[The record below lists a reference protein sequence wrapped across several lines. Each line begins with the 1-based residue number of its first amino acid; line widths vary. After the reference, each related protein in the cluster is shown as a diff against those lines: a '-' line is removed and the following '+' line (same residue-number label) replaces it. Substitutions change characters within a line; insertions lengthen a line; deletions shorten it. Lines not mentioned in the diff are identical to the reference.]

1 MSTHDSDNQDANATT
16 TVGILGWDIKY
27 SHLALRGVVF
37 PRADGKG

>member
-1 MSTHDSDNQDANATT
+1 MTVTIKMQIQQPW
-16 TVGILGWDIKY
+16 VGIRGWDIK